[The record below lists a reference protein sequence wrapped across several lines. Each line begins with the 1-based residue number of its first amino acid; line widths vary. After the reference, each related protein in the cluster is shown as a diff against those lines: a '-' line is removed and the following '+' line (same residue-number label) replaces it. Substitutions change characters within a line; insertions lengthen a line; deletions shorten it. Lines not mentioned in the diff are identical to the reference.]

1 MKAAPVRGTQSMV
14 RQMGWVFRRP
24 SLTGIEVAWR
34 WIFGAPLLYV
44 CFLQVQKILAALP
57 LDTAGL
63 DSLDI
68 TNPWLSA
75 VKVGAAWQ
83 MYEPHVARVFA
94 WLGPIAALAW
104 IVLSGVGRNL
114 VLKRM
119 EPVVP
124 LRPVSMMTLQAAWL
138 GVLVLTLWGWWSCL
152 NWAAARDIGNG
163 AEPDLV
169 GYFGWVI
176 FLTIGFFA
184 VWAVVSWVVAIAP
197 MLVLLERRS
206 VVSALR
212 ESTRLGK
219 AFTSK
224 LIEINLVMGIVTLAL
239 CVLALVFSSALVPFA
254 DQIGTSPLE
263 IEWVAV
269 SIFYFVASDY
279 FQVVRLK
286 QFVEFWRVFRGPQTA
301 S

>member
-1 MKAAPVRGTQSMV
+1 MKTAPVRGTQSLV

-44 CFLQVQKILAALP
+44 CWLQAQKILAALP
-57 LDTAGL
+57 PDTAGL

-75 VKVGAAWQ
+75 VKLGAAWQ
-83 MYEPHVARVFA
+83 MYAPHVASAMV
-94 WLGPIAALAW
+94 WLSPIAAAAW
-104 IVLSGVGRNL
+104 IVFSGVGRNL

-119 EPVVP
+119 EPSVP
-124 LRPVSMMTLQAAWL
+124 LRPASMMALQAAWL
-138 GVLVLTLWGWWSCL
+138 GVLVLTVWGWWSSV

-163 AEPDLV
+163 ADPDLV

-197 MLVLLERRS
+197 LLVLLERRS

-219 AFTSK
+219 GLTSK

-286 QFVEFWRVFRGPQTA
+286 QFVEFWRVYRGPQGA

>member
-1 MKAAPVRGTQSMV
+1 MKTAPVRGTQSLV

-34 WIFGAPLLYV
+34 WIFGVPLLYV
-44 CFLQVQKILAALP
+44 CWLQAQKILTALP
-57 LDTAGL
+57 ADTTGL

-75 VKVGAAWQ
+75 VKLGAAWQ
-83 MYEPHVARVFA
+83 MYAPHVANVMV
-94 WLGPIAALAW
+94 WLGPVAALAW
-104 IVLSGVGRNL
+104 VVFSGVGRNL

-119 EPVVP
+119 EPSVP
-124 LRPVSMMTLQAAWL
+124 LRPASMMVLQAAWL
-138 GVLVLTLWGWWSCL
+138 GVLVLTVWGWWSAVS
-152 NWAAARDIGNG
+152 WAAARDIGNG
-163 AEPDLV
+163 ADPDLV

-176 FLTIGFFA
+176 FLSIGFFA
-184 VWAVVSWVVAIAP
+184 VWAVVSWAVAIAP

-212 ESTRLGK
+212 ESTCLGK
-219 AFTSK
+219 GFTGK

-254 DQIGTSPLE
+254 DQIGTSSLE
-263 IEWVAV
+263 VEWVAV

-286 QFVEFWRVFRGPQTA
+286 QFVEFWRVFRGPQ
-301 S
+301 SPS

>member
-1 MKAAPVRGTQSMV
+1 MKATPVRGTQSLV

-34 WIFGAPLLYV
+34 WVFGVPLLFICWV
-44 CFLQVQKILAALP
+44 QAQKILAALSLDATG
-57 LDTAGL
+57 LDT
-63 DSLDI
+63 LDI

-83 MYEPHVARVFA
+83 MYEPHVARVMM
-94 WLGPIAALAW
+94 WLGPVAALAW
-104 IVLSGVGRNL
+104 IVLSGIGRNL
-114 VLKRM
+114 VLKQM
-119 EPVVP
+119 EPRIS
-124 LRPVSMMTLQAAWL
+124 LRPVSMIVLQAAWL
-138 GVLVLTLWGWWSCL
+138 GVLVFTVWGWWSLL

-163 AEPDLV
+163 ADPDLV

-184 VWAVVSWVVAIAP
+184 LWAVVSWAVAIAP

-206 VVSALR
+206 VASALR

-219 AFTSK
+219 SFTGK
-224 LIEINLVMGIVTLAL
+224 LIEINLVMGIVTMAL
-239 CVLALVFSSALVPFA
+239 CVLVLVFSAALVPFA

-263 IEWVAV
+263 VEWLAV
-269 SIFYFVASDY
+269 SVFYFIASDY

-286 QFVEFWRVFRGPQTA
+286 QFVEFWRVYRGPQTA
-301 S
+301 A